1 MRVAINGAGI
11 AGTTLAWW
19 LRRFGHEVL
28 IVEKAHG
35 FRTGGYLLDL
45 WGIGYDVA
53 EKMGVLPRL
62 QAVQYHVEE
71 LRILDR
77 QGRVCGGYPTKVLS
91 RLARNRLLA
100 LARSDIA
107 ATIHGTLDSA
117 VETIFGD
124 SICAIRCSHSCCTS
138 GRSVEGSSWRIA
150 AAAAGRRQSGN
161 SVAGWMV
168 ISVSVRS
175 IASLV
180 P

>member
-19 LRRFGHEVL
+19 LRRFGHDVL
-28 IVEKAHG
+28 LVEKAPG
-35 FRTGGYLLDL
+35 IRSGGYILDL
-45 WGIGYDVA
+45 WGTGYDVA

-77 QGRVCGGYPTKVLS
+77 QGRVCGGYPTNVLS

-107 ATIHGTLDSA
+107 ATIHGALDSG

-124 SICAIRCSHSCCTS
+124 SI
-138 GRSVEGSSWRIA
+138 
-150 AAAAGRRQSGN
+150 
-161 SVAGWMV
+161 
-168 ISVSVRS
+168 
-175 IASLV
+175 
-180 P
+180 